1 MATDAAET
9 ETESWIAGIEN
20 EESIQGMYS
29 IPPGTEQHPPSTL
42 EKAFIFE
49 IRMNRDSVGICIGTC
64 TTDR

>member
-29 IPPGTEQHPPSTL
+29 IPPEPTTPLSTP

-49 IRMNRDSVGICIGTC
+49 IRMNRLLGLYM
-64 TTDR
+64 